1 MDRRTFCGSAA
12 AAVAGAALL
21 GAAPEKS
28 TQDTRPHFRAKQ
40 VLGSKVTIEDNMSV
54 GTVDDIVIDSDGNVD
69 YLIVANDD
77 NKFVTIP
84 WDAAQFNAE
93 KRVATV
99 QIAPAK
105 YQKIPV
111 YTTEQY
117 PTFSTPAYR
126 TQTYQYFGLTPG
138 QERRMIRRAAR
149 NQ

>member
-1 MDRRTFCGSAA
+1 MLDRKTFFAS
-12 AAVAGAALL
+12 AAVAMAGVALL

-28 TQDTRPHFRAKQ
+28 TQDARPHFRAKQ

-69 YLIVANDD
+69 YLIVVNDD
-77 NKFVTIP
+77 NQYVTIP

-93 KRVATV
+93 KRLATV
-99 QIAPAK
+99 QITPAK

-111 YTTEQY
+111 YTTDQY

-138 QERRMIRRAAR
+138 Q
-149 NQ
+149 